1 MTKRVALLPN
11 IITAFGLACGLLIIF
26 KTNVVEAGESLPDFL
41 RVSAILLVVA
51 AIADVLDGLVARAA
65 KAESEFGMLF
75 DSLSDAITFGVA
87 PAVLMIKSLSFGSKG
102 TPLGFFVTLAAML
115 YSICGV
121 FRLVRFNT
129 KKSQAKSKADKKK
142 QFTGLPI
149 PAGAAC
155 AVSINFFLLSDL
167 AGQLFP
173 MTVAL
178 RAKILIPAMVIIGYL
193 MISRWKF
200 PSLKALQFRVPSFYL
215 VFWTVLAAVIII
227 YGVLYNFALL
237 FFAVSWAYLVIG
249 WLLSFVRLIL
259 GKKSK
264 SLQGFYPDP
273 DMFK

>member
-1 MTKRVALLPN
+1 MMKRVSLLPN

-26 KTNVVEAGESLPDFL
+26 KTNIVEAGESLEDFL

-51 AIADVLDGLVARAA
+51 AIADVLDGLVARAT

-102 TPLGFFVTLAAML
+102 TPLGFFVIISAML

-129 KKSQAKSKADKKK
+129 KKSQAKTKADEKK

-149 PAGAAC
+149 PAGAAA
-155 AVSINFFLLSDL
+155 AVSINFILLSECARD
-167 AGQLFP
+167 LFP
-173 MTVAL
+173 ITDSL
-178 RAKILIPAMVIIGYL
+178 RAKILIGAMVVIGYL
-193 MISRWKF
+193 MTSRWKF
-200 PSLKALQFRVPSFYL
+200 PSVKALQSRVRSFYL
-215 VFWTVLAAVIII
+215 VFFTVLAAVIII

-237 FFAVSWAYLVIG
+237 FFIVSWGYIIIG
-249 WLLSFVRLIL
+249 WTLSIIRLFL

-264 SLQGFYPDP
+264 SLQGFYPDSE
-273 DMFK
+273 MFR

>member
-1 MTKRVALLPN
+1 MMKRVSLLPN

-26 KTNVVEAGESLPDFL
+26 KTNIVEAGESLEDFL

-51 AIADVLDGLVARAA
+51 AIADVLDGLVARAT

-102 TPLGFFVTLAAML
+102 TPLGFFVIISAML

-129 KKSQAKSKADKKK
+129 KKSQATAKADEKK

-149 PAGAAC
+149 PAGAAA
-155 AVSINFFLLSDL
+155 AVSINFILLSEYAQELVVITDS
-167 AGQLFP
+167 
-173 MTVAL
+173 L
-178 RAKILIPAMVIIGYL
+178 RAKILIGAMVLIGYL
-193 MISRWKF
+193 MISRWRF
-200 PSLKALQFRVPSFYL
+200 PSLKALQSRVQSFYL
-215 VFWTVLAAVIII
+215 VFFTVLAAVIIL

-237 FFAVSWAYLVIG
+237 FFVVSWAYIIIG
-249 WLLSFVRLIL
+249 WTLSVIRLFL

-264 SLQGFYPDP
+264 SLQGFYPDSE
-273 DMFK
+273 MFR

>member
-1 MTKRVALLPN
+1 MMKRVALLPN

-26 KTNVVEAGESLPDFL
+26 KTNIVEAGESLEDFL
-41 RVSAILLVVA
+41 RISAILLVVA
-51 AIADVLDGLVARAA
+51 AIADVLDGLIARAA

-87 PAVLMIKSLSFGSKG
+87 PSVLMIKSLSFGSKG
-102 TPLGFFVTLAAML
+102 TPLGFFVMISAML

-129 KKSQAKSKADKKK
+129 KKSQVKAKSDKKK

-149 PAGAAC
+149 PAGAAA
-155 AVSINFFLLSDL
+155 AVSINFILLSEC
-167 AGQLFP
+167 AQKFFP
-173 MTVAL
+173 ITDNL
-178 RAKILIPAMVIIGYL
+178 RAKILIGAMLLIGYL

-200 PSLKALQFRVPSFYL
+200 PSVKALQFRVPSFHL
-215 VFWTVLAAVIII
+215 VFSTVFAAVIII

-237 FFAVSWAYLVIG
+237 FFVLSWGYILIG
-249 WLLSFVRLIL
+249 WTLSVIRLFL

-264 SLQGFYPDP
+264 SLEGFYPDSE
-273 DMFK
+273 MFR

>member
-1 MTKRVALLPN
+1 MKRVSLLPN

-26 KTNVVEAGESLPDFL
+26 KTNIVEAGESLEDFL

-51 AIADVLDGLVARAA
+51 AIADVLDGLVARAT

-102 TPLGFFVTLAAML
+102 TPLGFFVIISAML

-129 KKSQAKSKADKKK
+129 KKSQAKTKADEKK

-149 PAGAAC
+149 PAGAAA
-155 AVSINFFLLSDL
+155 AVSINFILLSECARD
-167 AGQLFP
+167 LFP
-173 MTVAL
+173 ITDSL
-178 RAKILIPAMVIIGYL
+178 RAKILIGAMVVIGYL
-193 MISRWKF
+193 MTSRWKF
-200 PSLKALQFRVPSFYL
+200 PSVKALQSRVRSFYL
-215 VFWTVLAAVIII
+215 VFFTVLAAVIII

-237 FFAVSWAYLVIG
+237 FFIVSWGYIIIG
-249 WLLSFVRLIL
+249 WTLSIIRLFL

-264 SLQGFYPDP
+264 SLQGFYPDSE
-273 DMFK
+273 MFR